1 MDNFFTSGPLVE
13 QLAEDK
19 IFIAATIKERAV
31 GFPDSLNGLKLSKG
45 DYASERVGDT
55 CYYAFEDRIRV
66 CFVNNVFPERMDSD
80 VMRVEAYNC
89 RQFLPCCQLTISIW
103 VG

>member
-19 IFIAATIKERAV
+19 IFVAATIKERAV

-66 CFVNNVFPERMDSD
+66 CFVSNVFPERMDSD
-80 VMRVEAYNC
+80 VMRVKAYNC
-89 RQFLPCCQLTISIW
+89 RQFLPCCQLTISVW